1 MSRYREERG
10 TPLTFRERAA
20 KENARIDEL
29 VKMLEQEKKKQK
41 DYREALDKLWERS
54 DELHK
59 KIFLSINRDRR
70 LLEHLQKC
78 FTAEGGGIFYL
89 LQQLGVCCFN
99 MNDFREEDRENRRR
113 YLLEQLARTSAA
125 VQAAFAAYSEDDG
138 TEWENVLLR
147 PDKKGQNSKI
157 ITEYIDILLRSA
169 EEELKG
175 IGQQTV
181 QKRKLDFYCRLWYGT
196 ELLLKEAASEEGRKK
211 TMEETAGWYRRMK
224 RLLEEYGVKILF
236 YGEADAAQ
244 RMEYF
249 NTEYDGEHMPAV
261 ISAQTCGNETFAPLY
276 GTYHL
281 DQEEQCDERA

>member
-1 MSRYREERG
+1 MSRHREERG
-10 TPLTFRERAA
+10 LRLTHSGRTA

-29 VKMLEQEKKKQK
+29 VKMLKQEKEKQK

-70 LLEHLQKC
+70 LLEQLQKC
-78 FTAEGGGIFYL
+78 FTAEGSGIFYL

-99 MNDFREEDRENRRR
+99 MNDFWEEDRENRRR
-113 YLLEQLARTSAA
+113 YLLEQLERTSAA
-125 VQAAFAAYSEDDG
+125 VSAAFAAYSEDDG
-138 TEWENVLLR
+138 TEWENGLLR

-157 ITEYIDILLRSA
+157 ITEYIDILSRSV

-175 IGQQTV
+175 IGQQRV

-196 ELLLKEAASEEGRKK
+196 ELLLKEAASEDGRKK
-211 TMEETAGWYRRMK
+211 TMEETTGWYRRMK
-224 RLLEEYGVKILF
+224 RLLEEFGVKILF
-236 YGEADAAQ
+236 YEEADAAQ

-261 ISAQTCGNETFAPLY
+261 FSVQSRGNETFAPLY

-281 DQEEQCDERA
+281 D